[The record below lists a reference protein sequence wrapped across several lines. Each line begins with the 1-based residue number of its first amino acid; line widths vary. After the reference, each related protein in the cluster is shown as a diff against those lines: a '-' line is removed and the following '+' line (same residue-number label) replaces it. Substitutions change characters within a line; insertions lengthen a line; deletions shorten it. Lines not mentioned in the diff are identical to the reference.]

1 MGKLITVSEELK
13 SAIDSYIY
21 YYNNERIKQKLN
33 WQSPVQ
39 FVKQP

>member
-1 MGKLITVSEELK
+1 ELK

-39 FVKQP
+39 FRKTNVTVV

>member
-1 MGKLITVSEELK
+1 EELK

-33 WQSPVQ
+33 W
-39 FVKQP
+39 